1 MDARGDRRSAARYCP
16 RQSRKSPMSASGTT
30 RSSAEFIALVAL
42 TFSLIAMSIDSM
54 LPALADIAADLGAR
68 GPNDRQL
75 VLTAFFAGLTLGQ
88 LIYGPISDSTGR
100 KPAMYAGIGCFL
112 VGGLICALTHDFT
125 TMVLG
130 RVLQGFGAAGPRIVA
145 MAMVRDLYA
154 GRAMARIMS
163 FVMAVFILVPILAP
177 SIGQLM
183 LLIADWRFIFYGLVV
198 IGAIDFLWL
207 WTRQPETLLPKDR
220 VPLSIGHI
228 MRSARE
234 AVTNRVTLGYT
245 LATGCVFGSFI
256 SYLGTSQQIFQEQYG
271 TGKLFA
277 LYFGLLAAGIGLA
290 SIVNAKLVMR
300 YGMRNLSKWA
310 LRSACILS
318 LAFLLVAWLLG
329 GHPPLWA
336 FVAFM
341 MMLFFFN
348 GLLFG
353 NYNALA
359 MEPMGHIAGVAAAV
373 IGSLSSLVAV
383 GSGTP
388 IGQLYDGT
396 VIPLVA
402 GFAVMETLALFVTE
416 WAERGRA
423 ARIIT
428 PS

>member
-1 MDARGDRRSAARYCP
+1 M
-16 RQSRKSPMSASGTT
+16 
-30 RSSAEFIALVAL
+30 AL

-54 LPALADIAADLGAR
+54 LPALGDIARDLGA
-68 GPNDRQL
+68 GDPNDRQL
-75 VLTAFFAGLTLGQ
+75 VLTAFFGGLTVGQ
-88 LIYGPISDSTGR
+88 FIYGPISDSTGR
-100 KPAMYAGIGCFL
+100 KPAMFAGIGCFIA
-112 VGGLICALTHDFT
+112 GGLVCALAQDFT
-125 TMVLG
+125 TMIFG
-130 RVLQGFGAAGPRIVA
+130 RALQGFGAAGPRIVA
-145 MAMVRDLYA
+145 MAMVRDLHA

-183 LLIADWRFIFYGLVV
+183 LLLADWRGIFYGLVIV
-198 IGAIDFLWL
+198 GVIDFLWL
-207 WTRQPETLLPKDR
+207 ATRQPETLGPADR
-220 VPLSIGHI
+220 VPLSIRHI
-228 MRSARE
+228 LRSAWE
-234 AVTNRVTLGYT
+234 AVTNRTTFGYT
-245 LATGCVFGSFI
+245 LATGFIFGAFI

-277 LYFGLLAAGIGLA
+277 VYFGILAAGIGLA
-290 SIVNAKLVMR
+290 SIVNAQLVMR
-300 YGMRNLSKWA
+300 FGMRNLSKWA
-310 LRSACILS
+310 LRAACLLS
-318 LAFLLVAWLLG
+318 LGFLAVAWLLG

-341 MMLFFFN
+341 TVLFFFN

-373 IGSLSSLVAV
+373 TGSLSSLVAV
-383 GSGTP
+383 SSGTP

-402 GFAVMETLALFVTE
+402 GFACMGIAALLATE
-416 WAERGRA
+416 WAEGGRA
-423 ARIIT
+423 RSAVT

>member
-1 MDARGDRRSAARYCP
+1 M
-16 RQSRKSPMSASGTT
+16 TT
-30 RSSAEFIALVAL
+30 TGSQRSSAEFIALVAL

-54 LPALADIAADLGAR
+54 LPALGDIAADLGA
-68 GPNDRQL
+68 GDPNDRQL
-75 VLTAFFAGLTLGQ
+75 VLTAFFGGLTLGQ
-88 LIYGPISDSTGR
+88 FIYGPISDSTGR
-100 KPAMYAGIGCFL
+100 KPAMYAGIACFIA
-112 VGGLICALTHDFT
+112 GGLICALTHDFT
-125 TMVLG
+125 TMILG
-130 RVLQGFGAAGPRIVA
+130 RILQGFGAAGPRIVA

-177 SIGQLM
+177 AIGQLM
-183 LLIADWRFIFYGLVV
+183 LLIADWRAIFYGLVV
-198 IGAIDFLWL
+198 VGAIDFLWL
-207 WTRQPETLLPKDR
+207 AMRQEETLKPADR
-220 VPLSIGHI
+220 VPLSLGHI
-228 MRSARE
+228 LRSAWE
-234 AVTNRVTLGYT
+234 ALSNRVTLGYT
-245 LATGCVFGSFI
+245 LATGFIFGAFI
-256 SYLGTSQQIFQEQYG
+256 SYLGTSQQIFQEHYG

-277 LYFGLLAAGIGLA
+277 VFFGILAAGIGLA
-290 SIVNAKLVMR
+290 SITNAKLVMR
-300 YGMRNLSKWA
+300 FGMRNLSKWA
-310 LRSACILS
+310 LRSACLLS
-318 LAFLLVAWLLG
+318 LGFLVIAWLLG

-341 MMLFFFN
+341 TVLFFFN

-383 GSGTP
+383 SAGTP

-402 GFAVMETLALFVTE
+402 GFACMGLAALLITE
-416 WAERGRA
+416 WAERGRRTLA
-423 ARIIT
+423 IT